1 MLSLTYRVFR
11 QNIIQ
16 PANMVRYMFVV
27 TQDINNNYVSQ
38 KGILPI
44 PAYAWRSLPITLQ
57 ITSLAGD

>member
-16 PANMVRYMFVV
+16 PAHMVRYMFVV
-27 TQDINNNYVSQ
+27 TQGINNNYGSQ
-38 KGILPI
+38 KAILSI